1 MKSAKSK
8 IFSKKIRANSLRMVS
23 VSNSSHI
30 GSCLSVADI
39 LAVLFT
45 NILKIFPKDPK
56 NLNRD
61 RLIFSKGHA
70 SAIYYAAL
78 AESGFFDV
86 KKLKNYCKN
95 NSNLFGHVTKNNIPG
110 VEFSTG
116 SLGHGLP
123 VASGIA
129 FSLKSKKRKNKV
141 YCIISDG
148 ECDEGSTWESA
159 LFSSHHKLNNLT
171 VIIDHNKIQSFGRVS
186 KILKLKPFIN
196 KWKSFNWE
204 VKEVDGH
211 SHSDL
216 FSNLINQ
223 KQNKPKVII
232 AHTIK
237 GKGVPFMEDK
247 LLWHYRS
254 PNSDEL
260 VKSLENLK

>member
-1 MKSAKSK
+1 MKNVNSK
-8 IFSKKIRANSLRMVS
+8 IFSKKIRAHSLRMVS
-23 VSNSSHI
+23 ASNSSHI

-39 LAVLFT
+39 LAVFFT
-45 NILKIFPKDPK
+45 IILKIFPKKPK
-56 NLNRD
+56 NINRD

-78 AESGFFDV
+78 AEFGFFNV
-86 KKLKNYCKN
+86 KKLENFCEN
-95 NSNLFGHVTKNNIPG
+95 NSNLFGHVTKNNVPG

-129 FSLKSKKRKNKV
+129 LSLKKKKRKNKV

-171 VIIDHNKIQSFGRVS
+171 VIIDHNKIQSFGKVS
-186 KILKLKPFIN
+186 KILNLYPLAK
-196 KWKSFNWE
+196 KWKTFNWD

-216 FSNLINQ
+216 LKNLITQ
-223 KQNKPKVII
+223 KQNRPKIII

-237 GKGVPFMEDK
+237 GKGVSFMENK

-260 VKSLENLK
+260 KKSLENLK

>member
-1 MKSAKSK
+1 MKNAKSK

-86 KKLKNYCKN
+86 KKLKNFCKN
-95 NSNLFGHVTKNNIPG
+95 NSNLFGHVTKKNIPG

-129 FSLKSKKRKNKV
+129 FSLKKKKRKNKV

-171 VIIDHNKIQSFGRVS
+171 VIIDYNKIQSFGKVS
-186 KILKLKPFIN
+186 KILNLNPLVK
-196 KWKSFNWE
+196 KWKSFNWD

-216 FSNLINQ
+216 INTLIKQN
-223 KQNKPKVII
+223 QNKPKVII

-237 GKGVPFMEDK
+237 GTQI
-247 LLWHYRS
+247 
-254 PNSDEL
+254 
-260 VKSLENLK
+260 